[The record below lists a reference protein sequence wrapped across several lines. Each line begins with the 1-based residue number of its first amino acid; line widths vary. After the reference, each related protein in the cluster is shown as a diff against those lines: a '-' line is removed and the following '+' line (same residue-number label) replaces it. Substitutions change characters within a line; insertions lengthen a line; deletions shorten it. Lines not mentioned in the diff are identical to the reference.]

1 MSTVGLTISGMSCQ
15 HCVRAV
21 RQALDAVAGVSASQV
36 DIGSALVS
44 FDPAL
49 VSVAT
54 IERALLDAGYESEAR
69 EADA

>member
-1 MSTVGLTISGMSCQ
+1 MSTVALTISGMSCQ

-21 RQALDAVAGVSASQV
+21 REALDAVAGVSASQV
-36 DIGSALVS
+36 DIGSAQVS

-54 IERALLDAGYESEAR
+54 IEDAVRDAGYESEERA
-69 EADA
+69 ADA